1 MRFSST
7 LTLLTWKSQTRACM
21 IPSPSWLMWKELRK
35 SVGGKK
41 KKRLLFLLI
50 SAFFGINVD
59 ICGVFFVGFVA
70 VMCGGSVPPPV
81 LSYHSLMVLHF
92 TSDSSVARRGFRAAV
107 TFISHAGVC
116 GPRFVDD
123 SHRLTAATS
132 QQKSLSWILDL
143 SAVAITAVSLANKL
157 AKLTS

>member
-1 MRFSST
+1 MEGTEEIGRREKKNDFSFCSF
-7 LTLLTWKSQTRACM
+7 
-21 IPSPSWLMWKELRK
+21 
-35 SVGGKK
+35 
-41 KKRLLFLLI
+41 LLFWTFVG
-50 SAFFGINVD
+50 FFV
-59 ICGVFFVGFVA
+59 VVVGFVA

-116 GPRFVDD
+116 GPRFVEDA
-123 SHRLTAATS
+123 HRLTAATS